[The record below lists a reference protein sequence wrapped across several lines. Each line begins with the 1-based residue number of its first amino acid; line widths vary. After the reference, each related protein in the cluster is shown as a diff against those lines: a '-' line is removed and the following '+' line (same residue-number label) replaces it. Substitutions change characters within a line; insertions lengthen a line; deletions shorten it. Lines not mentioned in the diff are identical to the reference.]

1 MHFTRT
7 LMRLAVPAL
16 GLALTTSAASGAMV
30 YIDFGSSRGT
40 ADNFTGIAM
49 NTSSST
55 TETNIIDSNGVPT
68 NIDLTVSAVSGQG
81 DNGPRLES
89 GGHNVGV
96 LSGDALAYGFDI
108 AAQDSLFGRT
118 SGGTVRPTI
127 TVTLSDLDPQLI
139 YNFVGFAARNAI
151 NPPVDDRSGNYS
163 FVGANSGSADL
174 NASNNESD
182 VFIVNGIVPDA
193 NNQIILTISPSAS
206 NNNSSGLFYINALR
220 IEAVPEPGSL
230 TLLGLGGLACFGR
243 RRR

>member
-7 LMRLAVPAL
+7 LLRLAVPAL

-30 YIDFGSSRGT
+30 YIDFGSAQGT
-40 ADNFTGIAM
+40 ADNFTGIPADVS
-49 NTSSST
+49 NST
-55 TETNIIDSNGVPT
+55 TVMNIIDSDGTPT
-68 NIDLTVSAVSGQG
+68 NIDLTVSRVSG
-81 DNGPRLES
+81 DASNGPRLEA
-89 GGHNVGV
+89 GGHNDGV

-108 AAQDSLFGRT
+108 AAQDSLYGRT
-118 SGGTVRPTI
+118 IGGNVRPTI
-127 TVTLSDLDPQLI
+127 TVTLSDLDPEQI
-139 YNFVGFAARNAI
+139 YNFVGFAARGAI

-206 NNNSSGLFYINALR
+206 NNNPNGLFYINALR